1 LKYGNRNS
9 IKYYL
14 AGGGIMRP
22 NKGDYNEYYQQYID
36 QVKGDDIFRILIEQN
51 MESQNILNSFPES
64 KGNYKYAEGKW
75 TVKEVIGHLMDV
87 ERIFAYR
94 ALCIGRGET
103 KPLPGM
109 DQDSYVANG
118 NFNKRQIF
126 DLVYEYR
133 LLRESN
139 ILLFG
144 SFDKSILQN
153 RGNASGYEVTVL
165 ALMFMTAGHEKH
177 HLKVLTDKYM

>member
-1 LKYGNRNS
+1 
-9 IKYYL
+9 
-14 AGGGIMRP
+14 MRP

-51 MESQNILNSFPES
+51 LESQNVLNSFSES

-75 TVKEVIGHLMDV
+75 TVKEVIGHMMDV

-94 ALCIGRGET
+94 ALCIARGET
-103 KPLPGM
+103 KQLPGM
-109 DQDSYVANG
+109 DQDLYVANG

-144 SFDKSILQN
+144 SFDKSILNN
-153 RGNASGYEVTVL
+153 RGTASGYEVTVL

-177 HLKVLTDKYM
+177 HLKVLTEKYM

>member
-1 LKYGNRNS
+1 
-9 IKYYL
+9 
-14 AGGGIMRP
+14 MRP
-22 NKGDYNEYYQQYID
+22 VKGDYNEYYQQYID
-36 QVKGDDIFRILIEQN
+36 QVKGDDVFRILIEQN
-51 MESQNILNSFPES
+51 LESQNILNSFSES

-94 ALCIGRGET
+94 ALCIARGET

-109 DQDSYVANG
+109 DQDVYVANG
-118 NFNKRQIF
+118 NFNKRQLF
-126 DLVYEYR
+126 DLIYEYR

-144 SFDKSILQN
+144 SFDKSILNN

-177 HLKVLTDKYM
+177 HMKVLTEKYMQ

>member
-1 LKYGNRNS
+1 
-9 IKYYL
+9 
-14 AGGGIMRP
+14 MRP

-36 QVKGDDIFRILIEQN
+36 QIKGDDIFRILIEQN
-51 MESQNILNSFPES
+51 MESQNILNSFSES
-64 KGNYKYAEGKW
+64 KGNYKYAKGKW

-94 ALCIGRGET
+94 ALCIARGET
-103 KPLPGM
+103 TPLPGM

-118 NFNKRQIF
+118 NFNKRQLF
-126 DLVYEYR
+126 DLNYEYR

-144 SFDKSILQN
+144 SFDRSVLQN
-153 RGNASGYEVTVL
+153 RGTASGYEVTVL

-177 HLKVLTDKYM
+177 HLKVLTEKYM